1 MGLQK
6 CYITAGIFGI
16 SAFSCDQ
23 KRDSF
28 KKVLTLKDAS
38 SPNREGYR
46 NSNPLFAVFMWQI
59 LLRTCCA

>member
-1 MGLQK
+1 MGLQE

-23 KRDSF
+23 KRDF
-28 KKVLTLKDAS
+28 LKILTLKGAS

-46 NSNPLFAVFMWQI
+46 NSNPLFAVFM
-59 LLRTCCA
+59 